1 MLTFADPLQ
10 HACELAPDAIA
21 VIDGDVKLSFG
32 ELGRRAAQL
41 AGGLKRLGLLKGD
54 RVAILA
60 KNSHAYIEAYVGAP
74 AAGFVIVPLNTR
86 LAAAE
91 LQYLLEDSGARVLLT
106 DRDPG
111 ALSGLVEHTI
121 RIGESY
127 ESLLARSEPAV
138 LGSDVTENDLAG
150 LFYTGGTTGRAKGVM
165 LTHRNIMANTCHN
178 MMLRVQR
185 YHATFLLMAPLFHVA
200 GSASVLLYI
209 WRRVTQVLLP
219 TFDAGQALD
228 LIAQHGVTDTTG
240 VPTMLA
246 ALAEEQRQ
254 RPRRIDTVLGIVHGG
269 SPIATQVLR
278 RVHEAFP
285 HAELAQL
292 YGMTEIGSSATVLL
306 DEQRLLE
313 DPHARSCGVP
323 VMGVR
328 VRVLDKD
335 GRALPRGQIGEIAL
349 RGPNVMSGYWRKPAE
364 TAAALRNGEF
374 WTGDV
379 GYLDSEG
386 YLFLVDRSKDMIV
399 SGGENVYSTEVED
412 VLHRHPAVL
421 EAAVFGV
428 PHELW
433 GEAVHAVIVPRGEA
447 SVDAHEII
455 DFCRSFIAGYKLP
468 KSVDVRLEPLPKS
481 GAGKILKRELRAPY
495 WVGRNRAVQ

>member
-150 LFYTGGTTGRAKGVM
+150 LFYTGGTTGRAKRRDAHSPQHHGQHVPQHDVACAAVPRDV
-165 LTHRNIMANTCHN
+165 LAHG
-178 MMLRVQR
+178 
-185 YHATFLLMAPLFHVA
+185 APL
-200 GSASVLLYI
+200 
-209 WRRVTQVLLP
+209 
-219 TFDAGQALD
+219 
-228 LIAQHGVTDTTG
+228 
-240 VPTMLA
+240 
-246 ALAEEQRQ
+246 
-254 RPRRIDTVLGIVHGG
+254 PRRGLCFRAPVYL
-269 SPIATQVLR
+269 ATR
-278 RVHEAFP
+278 H
-285 HAELAQL
+285 
-292 YGMTEIGSSATVLL
+292 SSAAADVRCGTG
-306 DEQRLLE
+306 
-313 DPHARSCGVP
+313 ARSHRP
-323 VMGVR
+323 AR
-328 VRVLDKD
+328 RHRHD
-335 GRALPRGQIGEIAL
+335 GRADDARCSRGG
-349 RGPNVMSGYWRKPAE
+349 
-364 TAAALRNGEF
+364 AAA
-374 WTGDV
+374 TPAA
-379 GYLDSEG
+379 
-386 YLFLVDRSKDMIV
+386 DRY
-399 SGGENVYSTEVED
+399 GPG
-412 VLHRHPAVL
+412 HRTRRLADRDAGPA
-421 EAAVFGV
+421 
-428 PHELW
+428 P
-433 GEAVHAVIVPRGEA
+433 
-447 SVDAHEII
+447 
-455 DFCRSFIAGYKLP
+455 
-468 KSVDVRLEPLPKS
+468 
-481 GAGKILKRELRAPY
+481 GA
-495 WVGRNRAVQ
+495 